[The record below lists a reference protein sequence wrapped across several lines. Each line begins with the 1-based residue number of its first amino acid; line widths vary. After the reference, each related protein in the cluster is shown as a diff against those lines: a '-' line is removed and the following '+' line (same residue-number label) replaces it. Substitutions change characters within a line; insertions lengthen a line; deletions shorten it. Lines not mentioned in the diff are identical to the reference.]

1 MYQTG
6 PDLFLFSFR
15 SIINFTFWF
24 DFFTLLYLGDYK
36 TNWNSIFAGREFA
49 STLVSHESCPTMKFS
64 LEWIINVIIQSNRHW
79 KKWGGISL
87 DCVQIA
93 VEFDWFLF
101 WWPRI
106 WESNQIFGPRFYD
119 INNATNNTSSPI
131 TFDTNI
137 HRVCGLY
144 LEPNPR
150 KISLFFVNEHKRQ

>member
-1 MYQTG
+1 MS
-6 PDLFLFSFR
+6 LF
-15 SIINFTFWF
+15 
-24 DFFTLLYLGDYK
+24 
-36 TNWNSIFAGREFA
+36 
-49 STLVSHESCPTMKFS
+49 
-64 LEWIINVIIQSNRHW
+64 NRIDIG
-79 KKWGGISL
+79 KNEGGISL

-144 LEPNPR
+144 LESNPR
-150 KISLFFVNEHKRQ
+150 KISLFFRERTQKAINKIFFSFVAV